1 MALEKKIFCWSQI
14 FLTKKIFQNFILEKT
29 RFFLP
34 LSNRKTCIFY
44 KKSANNDTKLQCK
57 RIPTCRGDQLH
68 IFFEQ
73 WSDFSYFFWKKLEI
87 GSNSENS
94 DGLIN
99 TFFFKG
105 NAFFLLKSFTIC
117 LTIWLMYARGKILTS
132 AFGVGKKNFLLV
144 SDFFDK
150 KNFSKFH
157 FGKNAIFSP
166 LIK

>member
-1 MALEKKIFCWSQI
+1 M
-14 FLTKKIFQNFILEKT
+14 
-29 RFFLP
+29 
-34 LSNRKTCIFY
+34 
-44 KKSANNDTKLQCK
+44 QCES
-57 RIPTCRGDQLH
+57 IPTCRGDQLH
-68 IFFEQ
+68 IKNEQ
-73 WSDFSYFFWKKLEI
+73 WSVFSGFFWKKLEI
-87 GSNSENS
+87 GSNSKNS

-105 NAFFLLKSFTIC
+105 NAFFLYGLSLRSLFLSSMQFIS
-117 LTIWLMYARGKILTS
+117 KILTS